1 MSNEIHKPIIAF
13 TVGDINGVGPE
24 LIMNAFSNEKLLSM
38 CTPVIYGSGRL
49 FSFYRKALQ
58 FNEFNYKQIKSVE
71 DVDVRKI
78 NLVSCWEE
86 ELKINPGESTSDGGK
101 ASFLSLKAATKDW
114 VEGRVD
120 ALVTC
125 PINKSNIQNDEFKFA
140 GHTEY
145 LTKEAGASDSL
156 MLMTSPRLKM
166 GVVTSHIPLGQVAQ
180 SITQELIVNKVII
193 LNKTLIND
201 FGISKPKIAVLGLN
215 PHAGD
220 NGLLGKEE
228 QKIIM
233 PALDKLKRKN
243 VLAFGP
249 FSGDGF
255 FGAAQYQAYDGVLAM
270 YHDQGLIPFKTIAFE
285 EGVNYT
291 AGLKLI
297 RTSPDHGTAYEI
309 AGKGTVNIQSFLES
323 IYTIIDIVKNRK
335 EVLIPAAKE

>member
-1 MSNEIHKPIIAF
+1 MSSELHKPIIAF

-24 LIMNAFSNEKLLSM
+24 LIIKAFSNKKLLSM
-38 CTPVIYGSGRL
+38 CTPVVYGSGRL
-49 FSFYRKALQ
+49 FAFYRKAL
-58 FNEFNYKQIKSVE
+58 NYTEFNYKQIKTVA
-71 DVDVRKI
+71 DADPKRI
-78 NLVSCWEE
+78 NLVSCWQDD
-86 ELKINPGESTSDGGK
+86 LSIAPGESTADGGK
-101 ASFLSLKAATKDW
+101 ASFLSLKTATKDW
-114 VEGRVD
+114 VDGHVD

-125 PINKSNIQNDEFKFA
+125 PINKSNIQNEEFKFA

-156 MLMTSPRLKM
+156 MLMTSPQLKM
-166 GVVTSHIPLGQVAQ
+166 GVVTSHIPLSQVAQ
-180 SITQELIVNKVII
+180 SLTQESIIKKVNI

-201 FGISKPKIAVLGLN
+201 FAVNKPKIAVLGLN

-228 QKIIM
+228 EKIIK
-233 PALDKLKRKN
+233 PALNELRRKN

-249 FSGDGF
+249 FSADGF
-255 FGAAQYQAYDGVLAM
+255 FGTAQYKAYDGVLAM

-285 EGVNYT
+285 DGVNYT
-291 AGLKLI
+291 AGLQLI

-309 AGKGTVNIQSFLES
+309 AGKGIVNIQSFLQS

-335 EVLIPAAKE
+335 EVLIPIAK